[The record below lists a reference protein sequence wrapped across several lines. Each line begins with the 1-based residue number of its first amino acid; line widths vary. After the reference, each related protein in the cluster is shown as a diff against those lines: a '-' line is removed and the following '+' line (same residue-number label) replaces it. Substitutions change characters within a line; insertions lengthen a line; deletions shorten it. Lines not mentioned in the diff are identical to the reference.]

1 MSHHSYSSC
10 CVHQCLGRCTPR
22 CHEPRSCYR
31 SCVRFQAVAVDGV
44 GISIFNRYRSSCCC
58 RCLVSTVRL
67 PSAATAAAAA
77 ASFSSCQNAC
87 STWFL
92 QLLLLAK
99 LVLPFV
105 VAAARHLLAILL
117 HLRRSLFLYCFSPS
131 GDPVVQE
138 SKNSFPR
145 LMPASLHPSLR
156 QARGSPSYHKWR
168 SPDSSIQSVQTVQV
182 V

>member
-105 VAAARHLLAILL
+105 VAAARHLLP
-117 HLRRSLFLYCFSPS
+117 SFCTS
-131 GDPVVQE
+131 GDHY
-138 SKNSFPR
+138 FCT
-145 LMPASLHPSLR
+145 ASVL
-156 QARGSPSYHKWR
+156 QV
-168 SPDSSIQSVQTVQV
+168 IQLCRRAKTRFRD
-182 V
+182 